1 VNFEELLGVLDSPLL
16 GLHSINQ
23 QLVIVGDTI
32 FQAGQLYAERSYLL
46 FDAFNARMATD
57 EPPMPL
63 DCFDRYVRQSMGV
76 EFDRFVE
83 PTRFFAIA
91 EPSERGRL

>member
-16 GLHSINQ
+16 SLHSINQ
-23 QLVIVGDTI
+23 QLVIVRDTI

-63 DCFDRYVRQSMGV
+63 DCFDKYVRQSMGADCRTQV
-76 EFDRFVE
+76 LQR
-83 PTRFFAIA
+83 
-91 EPSERGRL
+91 